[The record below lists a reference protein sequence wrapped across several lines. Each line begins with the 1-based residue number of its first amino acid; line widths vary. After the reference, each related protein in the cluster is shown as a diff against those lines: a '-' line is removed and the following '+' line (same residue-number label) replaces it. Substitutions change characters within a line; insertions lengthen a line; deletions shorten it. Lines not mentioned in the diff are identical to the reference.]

1 MNTEGNARTGTTHGI
16 LALLRMLAAVATLA
30 LTGRGA
36 LAADSEAGIEPALSV
51 PSPAAQLV
59 AQSLRE
65 TVLRQASA
73 ARAQQRLGMH
83 LVVRLAVVDVVSH
96 PDSGEVD
103 LAARSRLLGRPIA
116 RKPLAVGVTWRF

>member
-1 MNTEGNARTGTTHGI
+1 MTTQGNARTRSTHGI
-16 LALLRMLAAVATLA
+16 LAPLRMLAAVATLV
-30 LTGRGA
+30 LTGHGA
-36 LAADSEAGIEPALSV
+36 LAADREAGTESALSL
-51 PSPAAQLV
+51 PTPAAQLV

-73 ARAQQRLGMH
+73 ARVQPRLGMH
-83 LVVRLAVVDVVSH
+83 VVVRLAVVDVVSH
-96 PDSGEVD
+96 PDSGVVD

>member
-1 MNTEGNARTGTTHGI
+1 MKTQGNARTCTTHGI
-16 LALLRMLAAVATLA
+16 LALLRLLAAVAIWV
-30 LTGRGA
+30 LTGHGA
-36 LAADSEAGIEPALSV
+36 LAADSEAGTEPALSV
-51 PSPAAQLV
+51 PTPRAQLV
-59 AQSLRE
+59 ARSLRE

-73 ARAQQRLGMH
+73 ARAQPRLGMH
-83 LVVRLAVVDVVSH
+83 VVVRLAVVDVVSH